1 MTMTDLDAF
10 TKAVVEH
17 QKKTALELI
26 DYVYENDIKV
36 VTVIAGNKTAVFR
49 VMDLSNVGMD
59 LYLVTDDS
67 FR

>member
-1 MTMTDLDAF
+1 MKDLDEL

-26 DYVYENDIKV
+26 DYVYENGIKV

-67 FR
+67 FRGS